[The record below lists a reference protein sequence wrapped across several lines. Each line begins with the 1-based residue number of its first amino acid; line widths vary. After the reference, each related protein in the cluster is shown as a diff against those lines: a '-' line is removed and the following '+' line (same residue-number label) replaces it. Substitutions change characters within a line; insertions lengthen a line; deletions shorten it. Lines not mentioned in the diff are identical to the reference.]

1 MVLVETPRSIT
12 PTPITALTGPA
23 SAAMGAA
30 PPALPAE
37 ARLDQALAAMRAARA
52 SAILALDDLGR
63 GIGIL
68 TEQDIARRVVF
79 QLGPEAPLAAAMT
92 TPLIACAPD
101 EGLWRASALL
111 RQYGLRHLPVLD
123 EAGRC
128 LGMLHRAEALAAAS
142 GGVLSHLEALAGDVA
157 AIKSAQAGLARALL
171 AEGLGAEAVVRLV
184 NGINLDLHRRILTE
198 TLADHGPPPVP
209 FTLLVMGS
217 LGRGESL
224 LTPDQDNGLML
235 ADYQDTDHAAVD
247 GWFRPFTEDF
257 NHRLD
262 RAGFPLCP
270 GGIMGR
276 NPLWRKTA
284 RQWRDQ
290 MAYWSNR
297 RAGAALLFGDIV
309 FDFRPAQGDAAEAK
323 ALRQHLAGL
332 LAARPAWLAAMA
344 AQNSSLQVGLTL
356 FGGFADDEP
365 GPGSRTD
372 LKLHGL
378 MPLVAAVR
386 LLALRDGLTETGT
399 AARLAA
405 LAAQG
410 SITVREAH
418 ALQAAFSLL
427 LDVLLR
433 QQLADLA
440 DGRRAGSL
448 VETASLSK
456 AQRQELR
463 EALKA
468 IRSFSRASFAGFTG
482 EVW

>member
-1 MVLVETPRSIT
+1 
-12 PTPITALTGPA
+12 
-23 SAAMGAA
+23 
-30 PPALPAE
+30 
-37 ARLDQALAAMRAARA
+37 
-52 SAILALDDLGR
+52 
-63 GIGIL
+63 
-68 TEQDIARRVVF
+68 
-79 QLGPEAPLAAAMT
+79 
-92 TPLIACAPD
+92 
-101 EGLWRASALL
+101 
-111 RQYGLRHLPVLD
+111 
-123 EAGRC
+123 
-128 LGMLHRAEALAAAS
+128 
-142 GGVLSHLEALAGDVA
+142 
-157 AIKSAQAGLARALL
+157 
-171 AEGLGAEAVVRLV
+171 
-184 NGINLDLHRRILTE
+184 
-198 TLADHGPPPVP
+198 
-209 FTLLVMGS
+209 
-217 LGRGESL
+217 
-224 LTPDQDNGLML
+224 
-235 ADYQDTDHAAVD
+235 
-247 GWFRPFTEDF
+247 
-257 NHRLD
+257 
-262 RAGFPLCP
+262 
-270 GGIMGR
+270 
-276 NPLWRKTA
+276 
-284 RQWRDQ
+284 

-386 LLALRDGLTETGT
+386 LLALRDGLTETET

>member
-1 MVLVETPRSIT
+1 MARQAPN
-12 PTPITALTGPA
+12 PIAALTGPA

-37 ARLDQALAAMRAARA
+37 TPLGPAIAAMGAARA
-52 SAILALDDLGR
+52 SALLALDGAGR
-63 GIGIL
+63 AIGIL

-79 QLGPEAPLAAAMT
+79 QLGPEAPLAAAVT
-92 TPLIACAPD
+92 APLIACAPE
-101 EGLWRASALL
+101 EGLWRAIALL
-111 RQYGLRHLPVLD
+111 RQYGLRHLPVLGSD
-123 EAGRC
+123 GRC
-128 LGMLHRAEALAAAS
+128 LGMLHRAEALAAVS
-142 GGVLSHLEALAGDVA
+142 GGLLTHLEALSGDFA
-157 AIKSAQAGLARALL
+157 AIKAAQAGIARALL
-171 AEGLGAEAVVRLV
+171 AEGLSAESVVRLV
-184 NGINLDLHRRILTE
+184 NGINLDLHRRILAE
-198 TLADHGPPPVP
+198 TLTDHGPAPVA

-235 ADYQDTDHAAVD
+235 ADYPDEDHATVD

-257 NHRLD
+257 NQRLD

-270 GGIMGR
+270 GGIMAR

-290 MAYWSNR
+290 MSYWSNR

-309 FDFRPAQGDAAEAK
+309 FDFRPAQGDAAEAV
-323 ALRQHLAGL
+323 ALRQHLAAL

-344 AQNSSLQVGLTL
+344 AQNGRLQVGLTL

-365 GPGSRTD
+365 GPGHRTD

-386 LLALRDGLTETGT
+386 LLALRDGIAETGT
-399 AARLAA
+399 AARIAA
-405 LAAQG
+405 LAARG
-410 SITVREAH
+410 SIGTREAD
-418 ALQAAFSLL
+418 ALEAAFGLI

-440 DGRRAGSL
+440 AGRAPGNL
-448 VETASLSK
+448 VDTAEMPK
-456 AQRQELR
+456 TARQALR
-463 EALKA
+463 EALRA

>member
-1 MVLVETPRSIT
+1 MAPDAPS
-12 PTPITALTGPA
+12 PITALTGPA

-37 ARLDQALAAMRAARA
+37 ARLDRALAAIQAARA
-52 SAILALDDLGR
+52 SALLALDGTGR
-63 GIGIL
+63 AIGIL

-101 EGLWRASALL
+101 EGLWRAIALL